1 MRILNDPE
9 VYIAWRFFQRF
20 RFALLSIFLCS
31 SALADEALINIKP
44 FLKQHCVECHGSDK
58 QKGEIRLDTLDHDLS
73 RPETLEIWQG
83 VLDQLNLG
91 EMPPKKQ
98 PRPDVVKIREVVNI
112 LTQSLAQAYAKARS
126 TGGETVLRRLNRHEL
141 RNSFRDL
148 LYLNGADYR
157 PDAAG
162 SRLIDN
168 NCLLYTSPSPR
179 D

>member
-83 VLDQLNLG
+83 ALDQLNLG

-98 PRPDVVKIREVVNI
+98 
-112 LTQSLAQAYAKARS
+112 
-126 TGGETVLRRLNRHEL
+126 
-141 RNSFRDL
+141 
-148 LYLNGADYR
+148 
-157 PDAAG
+157 
-162 SRLIDN
+162 
-168 NCLLYTSPSPR
+168 
-179 D
+179 